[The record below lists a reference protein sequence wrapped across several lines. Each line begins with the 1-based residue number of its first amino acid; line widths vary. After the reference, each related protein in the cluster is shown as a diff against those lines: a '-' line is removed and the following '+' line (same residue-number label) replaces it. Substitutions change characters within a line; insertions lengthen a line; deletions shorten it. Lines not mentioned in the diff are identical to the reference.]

1 MGTEIEARETGFDFS
16 ADGLIGYVKEKFGR
30 VIDNRNLPDVEIPLE
45 DALQAAYAMFALKSP
60 SLLEFDKEINANSN
74 LRSIF
79 KLKRIPSDTQMRV
92 ILDDVAPNE
101 IRPLFKGL
109 FAKLQRAE
117 LLEKFRV
124 LGEYYAISGDGTSY
138 YSSNK
143 IHCPSCLEKKSGDE
157 IIYHHQ
163 MYAAT
168 LMHPDRKEVIPLMP
182 EPIIKQDGKT
192 KNDCESNA
200 AKRFWNDFR
209 REHPHLKTIAVEDSL
224 FSNAPHILELQKLK
238 IHFIIGAKKSDH
250 AYLFQKAQEARERN
264 ESIEYRLE
272 LNGKIH
278 TFSAVNGLAL
288 NGSNKDLKV
297 NFIEYWQLNPKT
309 NETLHFSWV
318 TDIILTTE
326 NLYEIMRIG
335 RARWKIENET
345 FNTLKNQ
352 GYHFEHNFGHGNKN
366 LSVVACGVLR
376 LSSGTKPVESIA
388 SIAMLVF
395 LTDQIQQLAY
405 QLFKDVLVKTI
416 RKKYFW
422 PKLKFTF
429 ECIEL
434 VSMKQLYEFLVSGKK
449 LDPFLN
455 NSS

>member
-1 MGTEIEARETGFDFS
+1 MGIENGTRDSGFDFS
-16 ADGLIGYVKEKFGR
+16 ADGLINYVKEKFGR
-30 VIDNRNLPDVEIPLE
+30 VIDNRNAPDVEIPLE
-45 DALQAAYAMFALKSP
+45 DALQSAYAMFALKSP

-92 ILDDVAPNE
+92 ILDDVAANG
-101 IRPLFKGL
+101 IRSIFKGL

-138 YSSNK
+138 FSSSK
-143 IHCPSCLEKKSGDE
+143 VHCSSCLEKKSGDE

-168 LMHPDRKEVIPLMP
+168 LMHPDKKEVIPLMP

-224 FSNAPHILELQKLK
+224 FSNAPHILELEKLN
-238 IHFIIGAKKSDH
+238 IRFIIGAKKNDH
-250 AYLFQKAQEARERN
+250 AYLFQQAQEARMQN

-272 LNGKIH
+272 LNGKVHAFIGI
-278 TFSAVNGLAL
+278 NGLAL

-297 NFIEYWQLNPKT
+297 NFLEYRQLNPKT

-318 TDIILTTE
+318 TDIILTNE
-326 NLYEIMRIG
+326 NLYEVMRIG

-366 LSVVACGVLR
+366 LSVVFA
-376 LSSGTKPVESIA
+376 TI
-388 SIAMLVF
+388 MFLVF

-422 PKLKFTF
+422 PKLKFAF
-429 ECIEL
+429 ECFEL
-434 VSMKQLYEFLVSGKK
+434 ESMKQLYEILISGKK
-449 LDPFLN
+449 FNPFLN
-455 NSS
+455 NTS

>member
-1 MGTEIEARETGFDFS
+1 M
-16 ADGLIGYVKEKFGR
+16 
-30 VIDNRNLPDVEIPLE
+30 P
-45 DALQAAYAMFALKSP
+45 
-60 SLLEFDKEINANSN
+60 
-74 LRSIF
+74 
-79 KLKRIPSDTQMRV
+79 
-92 ILDDVAPNE
+92 
-101 IRPLFKGL
+101 
-109 FAKLQRAE
+109 
-117 LLEKFRV
+117 
-124 LGEYYAISGDGTSY
+124 
-138 YSSNK
+138 K

-182 EPIIKQDGKT
+182 EPIVKQDGKT

-200 AKRFWNDFR
+200 AKRFWKDFR

-250 AYLFQKAQEARERN
+250 AYLFQQAQESKERN

-272 LNGKIH
+272 LNGKVHI
-278 TFSAVNGLAL
+278 FSGVNGLAL
-288 NGSNKDLKV
+288 NSSHKDLKV
-297 NFIEYWQLNPKT
+297 NFLEYWQLNPKT

-318 TDIILTTE
+318 TDISLTFE

-345 FNTLKNQ
+345 FNTLKNND
-352 GYHFEHNFGHGNKN
+352 YHFEHNFGHGNKN
-366 LSVVACGVLR
+366 LSVVF
-376 LSSGTKPVESIA
+376 A
-388 SIAMLVF
+388 SIMMLVF

-416 RKKYFW
+416 RKAYHWGNLKYF
-422 PKLKFTF
+422 FDSV
-429 ECIEL
+429 EL
-434 VSMKQLYEFLVSGKK
+434 ESMKQLYDIIISVKTGNLLS
-449 LDPFLN
+449 L

>member
-1 MGTEIEARETGFDFS
+1 METEIGTRDSGFDFS
-16 ADGLIGYVKEKFGR
+16 ADGLIGYVKEKFSR
-30 VIDNRNLPDVEIPLE
+30 AIDNRNTADVEIPLE

-74 LRSIF
+74 LKSIF

-92 ILDDVAPNE
+92 ILDDVAPKD

-109 FAKLQRAE
+109 FAKLQRAD

-124 LGEYYAISGDGTSY
+124 LGEYYAISGDGTGY
-138 YSSNK
+138 FSSNK
-143 IHCPSCLEKKSGDE
+143 IHCSFCLEKKSGDG

-200 AKRFWNDFR
+200 AKRHWYDFR
-209 REHPHLKTIAVEDSL
+209 REHPHLKVIVVEDSL
-224 FSNAPHILELQKLK
+224 FSNAPHILVLQELNLR
-238 IHFIIGAKKSDH
+238 FIIGAKESDH
-250 AYLFQKAQEARERN
+250 SYLFQQAKEARERN

-272 LNGKIH
+272 LNGKTHI
-278 TFSAVNGLAL
+278 FSGVNGLAL
-288 NGSNKDLKV
+288 NASNKDLKI

-309 NETLHFSWV
+309 NEKLHFSWV

-366 LSVVACGVLR
+366 LSVVFA
-376 LSSGTKPVESIA
+376 TI
-388 SIAMLVF
+388 MFLVF

-422 PKLKFTF
+422 PKLKFAF
-429 ECIEL
+429 ECFEL
-434 VSMKQLYEFLVSGKK
+434 ESMKQLYEILISGKK
-449 LDPFLN
+449 FNPFSN
-455 NSS
+455 NTS

>member
-1 MGTEIEARETGFDFS
+1 MEEKIEAREKGFDFS
-16 ADGLIGYVKEKFGR
+16 ADGLIAYAKEKFGQ
-30 VIDNRNLPDVEIPLE
+30 IKDNRNLSDVEIPLE
-45 DALQAAYAMFALKSP
+45 DALQAAYAMFSLKSP

-74 LRSIF
+74 IKSIF

-92 ILDDVAPNE
+92 ILDNVSPNG

-109 FAKLQRAE
+109 FAQLQQSQ

-124 LGEYYAISGDGTSY
+124 LGEYYSISGDGTGY
-138 YSSNK
+138 YSSSK
-143 IHCPSCLEKKSGDE
+143 IHCPSCLKKKSGGK
-157 IIYHHQ
+157 INYHHQ

-168 LMHPDRKEVIPLMP
+168 LMHPDIKEVIPLMP

-209 REHPHLKTIAVEDSL
+209 CEHPNLKTIAVEDSL

-250 AYLFQKAQEARERN
+250 AYLFQKAQEAKERN

-272 LNGKIH
+272 SNGKIH
-278 TFSAVNGLAL
+278 IFSAINGLAL
-288 NGSNKDLKV
+288 NGSNIDLKV
-297 NFIEYWQLNPKT
+297 NFIEYKQLNPKT
-309 NETLHFSWV
+309 NGTLYFSWV

-366 LSVVACGVLR
+366 LSVVFATLM
-376 LSSGTKPVESIA
+376 
-388 SIAMLVF
+388 MLVF

-405 QLFKDVLVKTI
+405 LLFKDVLVKTI

-422 PKLKFTF
+422 SKLKFTF
-429 ECIEL
+429 EWIEL
-434 VSMKQLYEFLVSGKK
+434 KSMKQLYEFIISGKK